1 MIKRLIG
8 LMITG
13 ILICQHHA
21 FPQLKVIPG
30 IQEWQ
35 QGSGYYR
42 LTSQSRIIVSDSL
55 LDSLGEDLDVF
66 TADLAEI
73 TGLHLEVNTEKPKKG
88 DLNFKHG
95 GMDSSL
101 GQEGYLMD
109 VGQYVTISAGHNRG
123 IFYGMQTL
131 LQLFNQ
137 GLKIRQGKARDVP
150 DYPERGIM
158 LDIGRKYFNID
169 YIEKTIRDLAWKKM
183 NFIHLHF
190 TEWHS
195 FRLKSDLFPGLAA
208 EKAYTKQDIRRIQDY
223 AAKYHVMVIPEID
236 LPAHAT
242 TITDYNPYLAF
253 ECPSMRSARWQGD
266 STNLEGRAWILDV
279 TRREVRSWVKT
290 LLDEWIPLFD
300 APYFHIGGDEW
311 QYDVDKYA
319 CPELMEAMKRQG
331 YQYPG
336 DLMVDWINEINDHIK
351 SYGKTTQIWNWW
363 RFSPNEKMQNKTSI
377 QPSKD
382 IVINVW
388 NRPRLDDIL
397 ADGYKVII
405 TSEVGDEGLYITPA
419 QGRKPG
425 DYGYFNAKVI
435 YEQWEPQRGANV
447 LGFKACIWTDRV
459 EHKPDEWFDQF
470 ADLPKSVLAERL
482 WGGQR
487 DSSLEKFQ
495 ERIKQVGE
503 APNIKS
509 SIK

>member
-1 MIKRLIG
+1 MIKKIIG
-8 LMITG
+8 FI
-13 ILICQHHA
+13 IINVLICQNCVY
-21 FPQLKVIPG
+21 PQLNVVPS
-30 IQEWQ
+30 IQEWEK
-35 QGSGYYR
+35 GSGYYR
-42 LTSQSRIIVSDSL
+42 LSATSRIVVANDQQDPLSN
-55 LDSLGEDLDVF
+55 DLEVF
-66 TADLAEI
+66 IQDLARI
-73 TGLHLEVNTEKPKKG
+73 TGLYLEVNTGEPKKG
-88 DLNFKHG
+88 DLYFEYDPEDNA
-95 GMDSSL
+95 L
-101 GQEGYLMD
+101 GDEGYLMNIN
-109 VGQYVTISAGHNRG
+109 QYISIKAAHKRG
-123 IFYGMQTL
+123 VFYGMQTL

-137 GLKIRQGKARDVP
+137 GLKIPRGEARDVP

-158 LDIGRKYFNID
+158 LDIGRKYFSID
-169 YIEKTIRDLAWKKM
+169 YLEKTIRDLAWRKM

-195 FRLKSDLFPGLAA
+195 FRLKSDLFPGLSA
-208 EKAYTKQDIRRIQDY
+208 EKSYSKQDIRRIQDY

-253 ECPSMRSARWQGD
+253 QCPSMRSARWQGD
-266 STNLEGRAWILDV
+266 STNREGRAWILDV
-279 TRREVRSWVKT
+279 TRTEVRSWVKA

-319 CPELMEAMKRQG
+319 CPELMEAMKKQG

-336 DLMVDWINEINDHIK
+336 DLLVDWINEINEHIK

-397 ADGYKVII
+397 ADGYQVII
-405 TSEVGDEGLYITPA
+405 TSEEGDEGLYITPA

-435 YEQWEPQRGANV
+435 YEQWEPQRAANIR
-447 LGFKACIWTDRV
+447 GFKACIWADRV
-459 EHKPDEWFDQF
+459 EHKADEWFDQF

-482 WGGQR
+482 WGGPR
-487 DSSLEKFQ
+487 DKSIEKFQ
-495 ERIKQVGE
+495 ERIKKIGTPPFTKE
-503 APNIKS
+503 NPK
-509 SIK
+509 